1 MDDRQFSGFPFQD
14 PFVEQVFNSYE
25 APVREALLELR
36 TLVLE
41 TARGLSDK
49 TPKMGPVL
57 ETLKWGQPSYLPKK
71 PRIGSTV
78 RIDAITGGDHDF
90 GMYFH
95 CQTTLI
101 AGFREQYPDQFVF
114 SGNRALLFSTDKGW
128 PDDALRHCVAQ
139 ALTYH
144 LKVKSA

>member
-1 MDDRQFSGFPFQD
+1 M
-14 PFVEQVFNSYE
+14 EQVFNAYQ

-41 TARGLSDK
+41 TARDLSAK
-49 TPKMGPVL
+49 TPKMGPVV
-57 ETLKWGQPSYLPKK
+57 ETLKWGQPSYLPQK

-78 RIDAITGGDHDF
+78 RIDAIIGGEHDF

-95 CQTTLI
+95 CQTSLV
-101 AGFREQYPDQFVF
+101 AGFREQYPDQFMF
-114 SGNRALLFSTDKGW
+114 SGNRALLFSTHEAW
-128 PDDALRHCVAQ
+128 PEDALRHCVAQ

-144 LKVKSA
+144 LKTRST